1 MDFPLGNKKFKVFP
15 EKSTMFS
22 WHTLKKTGNRC
33 RRNHGFGS
41 WKKHTSGCW
50 KKPHESLFI
59 AEIRI
64 WAILKRWHMGYGHPS
79 QNGNPYQIMATQL
92 WTWYVIR
99 LLILAHIFYVQMDEM
114 FSFDEAN
121 WADVHIFYP
130 AWWTYKKQ
138 WKMAIEIVDFPIKNG
153 DFPLLC

>member
-50 KKPHESLFI
+50 KKPRVAFYCWNPHMSHAQKMTYGVWSSIPEWESLSDHGYTVVDMVCHSAFDTGSH
-59 AEIRI
+59 
-64 WAILKRWHMGYGHPS
+64 ILCSNGWNVLLRWSQLGRCSYLLPGLVNIQKAMENGYRNSG
-79 QNGNPYQIMATQL
+79 
-92 WTWYVIR
+92 
-99 LLILAHIFYVQMDEM
+99 
-114 FSFDEAN
+114 FS
-121 WADVHIFYP
+121 H
-130 AWWTYKKQ
+130 
-138 WKMAIEIVDFPIKNG
+138 
-153 DFPLLC
+153 